1 MKKFLMNAGVQKI
14 FAALLAILFG
24 LVFGIVILF
33 IASFFISKA
42 SYPMDALYTIVT
54 GGLRFSGLKGLGII
68 MRFMSPIL
76 LTGLSVGFAF
86 KTGLFNIGASGQFVI
101 GGFVA
106 AYICIK
112 WTFIPLEYLWIVGIL
127 GAIIAGGLVGLI
139 SGLLKAYRNVNEV
152 ISAIMLNYIAMITV
166 SNLVSVIADKNNPS
180 RTMPPLSRI
189 PTLGL
194 DKIFGNNT
202 TDISIFIAILVAILI
217 YIILERTTFGY
228 ELKACGYNRN
238 AARYAGINDRLGIT
252 LSMTIAGALAGLG
265 GAMVYIS
272 SITKVFDSLLTLA
285 PEGFDGISVAL
296 LGMSN
301 PLGIIFSAAFIAA
314 LKNAGPALS
323 RSGFNEEVV
332 KIMTAVIIYAS
343 AFSLIFRE
351 KLVQFFTKKGAKK

>member
-1 MKKFLMNAGVQKI
+1 MKKIIMNVGVQKI
-14 FAALLAILFG
+14 FAALLSIFFG

-33 IASFFISKA
+33 IASFLTTKA
-42 SYPMDALYTIVT
+42 SYPLDAFFTIIS
-54 GGLRFSGLKGLGII
+54 GGLRYSGLKGMGII
-68 MRFMSPIL
+68 LRFISPIL

-112 WTFIPLEYLWIVGIL
+112 WTFIPLEYLWIVGLL
-127 GAIIAGGLVGLI
+127 GAIISGGLVGLI

-166 SNLVSVIADKNNPS
+166 SNLVSVLADVNNPS
-180 RTMPPLSRI
+180 RTQPPMSRI

-202 TDISIFIAILVAILI
+202 TDIGIFIAILIAILI
-217 YIILERTTFGY
+217 YIILEKTSFGY

-285 PEGFDGISVAL
+285 SEGFDGISVAL

-301 PLGIIFSAAFIAA
+301 PIGIIFSAAFIAA

-351 KLVQFFTKKGAKK
+351 KLVQLFTKKGTKK

>member
-1 MKKFLMNAGVQKI
+1 MKKLIMNAGVQKI
-14 FAALLAILFG
+14 SAALLSILFG
-24 LVFGIVILF
+24 LVFGVVILF
-33 IASFFISKA
+33 IASMFIPKV
-42 SYPMDALYTIVT
+42 SYPFDALYTIVT
-54 GGLRFSGLKGLGII
+54 GGLRFSGLKGFGII
-68 MRFMSPIL
+68 LRFLAPIL
-76 LTGLSVGFAF
+76 MTGLSVGFAF
-86 KTGLFNIGASGQFVI
+86 KTGLFNIGASGQFVT

-106 AYICIK
+106 AYICVK
-112 WTFIPLEYLWIVGIL
+112 WTFIPVEYLWLVGL
-127 GAIIAGGLVGLI
+127 LAAIISGGIIGLI

-152 ISAIMLNYIAMITV
+152 ISAIMLNYITMITV
-166 SNLVSVIADKNNPS
+166 SNLVAVIADKNNPS
-180 RTMPPLSRI
+180 RTQPPLSRI

-194 DKIFGNNT
+194 DKLFGNNT

-217 YIILERTTFGY
+217 YVILERTTFGY

-252 LSMTIAGALAGLG
+252 LSMGIAGALAGLG

-272 SITKVFDSLLTLA
+272 SVTKVFDQLLVLA

-343 AFSLIFRE
+343 AFSLIFQE
-351 KLVQFFTKKGAKK
+351 KLVQFFTKKGDKK

>member
-24 LVFGIVILF
+24 LAFGVVILF
-33 IASFFISKA
+33 ISSFFISKA
-42 SYPMDALYTIVT
+42 SYPLDALYTIVT

-127 GAIIAGGLVGLI
+127 GAVIAGGIVGLI

-152 ISAIMLNYIAMITV
+152 ISAIMLNYISMITV
-166 SNLVSVIADKNNPS
+166 SNLVSIIADKNNPS
-180 RTMPPLSRI
+180 RTSPPLSRI